1 MKRDLSGLSP
11 SDKALDQLF
20 KLLGEQQEKNKKLMN
35 TIENVKRLLLKGKTE
50 EALQIIVKGEKED
63 DKRSQGKVN
72 EHIF

>member
-1 MKRDLSGLSP
+1 MKDLFESPADNALNKLFDLASKLERDKRKLENT
-11 SDKALDQLF
+11 LDSIR
-20 KLLGEQQEKNKKLMN
+20 K
-35 TIENVKRLLLKGKTE
+35 LLLKGKTE

>member
-35 TIENVKRLLLKGKTE
+35 TIENVKKLLLKGKNRRSITNYR
-50 EALQIIVKGEKED
+50 
-63 DKRSQGKVN
+63 KRRKRR
-72 EHIF
+72 